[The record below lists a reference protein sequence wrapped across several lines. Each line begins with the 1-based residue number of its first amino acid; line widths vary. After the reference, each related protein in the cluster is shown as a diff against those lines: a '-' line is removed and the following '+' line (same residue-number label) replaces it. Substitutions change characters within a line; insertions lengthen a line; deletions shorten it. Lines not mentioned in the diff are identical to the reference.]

1 MGVYKLSAN
10 SVKNGRTIY
19 GSMLAGN
26 TAYVEPGD
34 FYSIATI
41 TVGNG
46 GASNVEFTNIPATYT
61 HLQVRYTAQSNRS
74 TYGRDLVLL
83 NINSDTSNMSTHSLN
98 GDATT
103 ISSGAESNATR
114 IFAGACG
121 TSAAGTY
128 FFGGGVV
135 DILDYA
141 NTSKYK
147 TTRTLGGVDHNGTIA
162 GYGGEVVLHSG
173 NWRNTNAIT
182 SLKFYPNSGSLFS
195 QHSTFALYGI
205 KVAS

>member
-1 MGVYKLSAN
+1 VAPVYKLST
-10 SVKNGRTIY
+10 SRLSSRTSY
-19 GSMLAGN
+19 SSMLAGN

-34 FYSIATI
+34 FASISTI
-41 TVGNG
+41 TVGSG
-46 GASNVEFTNIPATYT
+46 GAANVEFTNIPATYT
-61 HLQVRYTAQSNRS
+61 HLQVRHRVQSNRS

-83 NINSDTSNMSTHSLN
+83 NINGDTSNMSTHSLN
-98 GDATT
+98 GDGGS

-128 FFGGGVV
+128 FFGGGVI

-147 TTRTLGGVDHNGTIA
+147 TTRTLSGVDHNGTIA
-162 GYGGEVVLHSG
+162 GFGGEMVFHSG

-182 SLKFYPNSGSLFS
+182 SLKFYPSSGSLFT
-195 QHSTFALYGI
+195 QYSTFALYGI
-205 KVAS
+205 KVVS